1 MSQSKSGG
9 LQAQVIPSHFP
20 VFVWSWIRASGVIWS
35 WLILALPSVTVCP
48 RFSSLHASRALELH
62 SSIDRILQTTS
73 VPSVDCSFI
82 LEQVYCLFQDSDAW
96 LASLS
101 LYYFGV
107 LPSFFPRTLNQS
119 QIHSHLAHE
128 CHVFSIR
135 LMAHWQLRSGLL
147 PVALFVLN

>member
-1 MSQSKSGG
+1 MSQSESGG

-20 VFVWSWIRASGVIWS
+20 VFVWSWIHASGVIWS
-35 WLILALPSVTVCP
+35 WLILTLPSVTVCP
-48 RFSSLHASRALELH
+48 QFLSSQALEFH

-73 VPSVDCSFI
+73 VSSIDRSFI
-82 LEQVYCLFQDSDAW
+82 LEQVDCLFQDSDAW
-96 LASLS
+96 PALRS
-101 LYYFGV
+101 LYYLGV

-135 LMAHWQLRSGLL
+135 LVVHWWLRSGLL

>member
-1 MSQSKSGG
+1 MSQSESGG

-20 VFVWSWIRASGVIWS
+20 VFVWSWICASGVIWS

-48 RFSSLHASRALELH
+48 HFLSLHASRALELH
-62 SSIDRILQTTS
+62 SSIDRILQTS
-73 VPSVDCSFI
+73 VPSIDHSFI
-82 LEQVYCLFQDSDAW
+82 LEQVNCLFQDSDAW
-96 LASLS
+96 LALWS

-107 LPSFFPRTLNQS
+107 LPSFFPHTLNQP
-119 QIHSHLAHE
+119 QIHSHSVHE

-135 LMAHWQLRSGLL
+135 LAAHWQLRSGLL